1 MAQIQIS
8 ADAFHQPNPG
18 GAINMAE
25 ETRNRSIRV
34 LIGTVGGQGGGV
46 LSDWLVRGLLNA
58 GWQPQSIGLL
68 GLSQRAG
75 TVIYYIE
82 ANQEGDT
89 PPILSP
95 FAVPGDV
102 DLILAQEFLE
112 LGRLLQGGFA
122 AKDCSIIANTYR
134 YLGTLEKM
142 PAEGG
147 IFSSEEIRNAAE
159 TLSDNTWLFHAQ
171 NMVTE
176 AGLSYLSSNAILMG
190 AVIASPAF
198 GLPAEPF
205 HQAIRDAGSNVEDNL
220 KAFDLGYQMMRD
232 GTLPRA
238 YFKKAEVK
246 DWQQMTDERAAK
258 LPAAKARQYRVL
270 LEKAQQTLPAAL
282 NQTLAEALYQLIDF
296 QHADYAQSY
305 LDLIAEFDND
315 EAVQAAYAQHLALWL
330 TYEDSPRVA
339 QIKTKPSRFTE
350 IAKEHGLKADQK
362 MVVEDYLAPDPQQIY
377 GIFPPALAE
386 LVRRIGN
393 RINPNFEKIALE
405 MKIKTSSLHGYYIM
419 RLVAWSRH
427 FRLHSWRHQQE
438 LKEISVWQQA
448 IRDWREQAPELAP
461 LAADAGRLI
470 KGYGRVRDLAVAD
483 LNLFL
488 IDGLPLLKDI
498 SATGGDALASGKN
511 ALATIAAEA
520 GKGPAGL
527 TFLQAELESLT
538 QAPAA

>member
-1 MAQIQIS
+1 MATENNS
-8 ADAFHQPNPG
+8 RG
-18 GAINMAE
+18 V
-25 ETRNRSIRV
+25 RV

-58 GWQPQSIGLL
+58 GWQPQSVGLL

-75 TVIYYIE
+75 TVIYYVE
-82 ANQEGDT
+82 ANPEGDT

-147 IFSSEEIRNAAE
+147 IFSSDEIRNAAE

-190 AVIASPAF
+190 AVVASPAF

-205 HQAIRDAGSNVEDNL
+205 HQAIHDAGSNVEDNL
-220 KAFDLGYQMMRD
+220 TAFDLGYRMMSD

-238 YFKKAEVK
+238 HFQQEVVK
-246 DWQQMTDERAAK
+246 DWQQMADERADK
-258 LPAAKARQYRVL
+258 LSPNNSRQYEEL
-270 LEKAQQTLPAAL
+270 LQTAQQTLPASL

-296 QHADYAQSY
+296 QHGAYAQSY
-305 LDLIAEFDND
+305 LDMLGEFADD
-315 EAVQAAYAQHLALWL
+315 EALQAAYAQHLALWL

-339 QIKTKPSRFTE
+339 QLKTRPSRFAG
-350 IAKEHGLKADQK
+350 IAKEHGLKPGQK
-362 MVVEDYLAPDPQQIY
+362 IVIEDYLAPDPQQIY
-377 GIFPPALAE
+377 GILPPSLAN
-386 LVRRIGN
+386 LVRNIGSRFN
-393 RINPNFEKIALE
+393 ADFENITLE
-405 MKIKTSSLHGYYIM
+405 MKIKTSSLWGYYTMAFIGWT
-419 RLVAWSRH
+419 RR
-427 FRLHSWRHQQE
+427 FRLSSWRHQQE
-438 LKEISVWQQA
+438 MSEINRWQQA
-448 IRDWREQAPELAP
+448 IRDWREQAPELAL

-483 LNLFL
+483 LSLFL
-488 IDGLPLLKDI
+488 TDALPLLKDI
-498 SATGGDALASGKN
+498 SAKGGDALACGKK
-511 ALATIAAEA
+511 ALATIATEA
-520 GKGPAGL
+520 GKGAAGL
-527 TFLQAELESLT
+527 AVLQTELESLS

>member
-1 MAQIQIS
+1 
-8 ADAFHQPNPG
+8 
-18 GAINMAE
+18 MAE

-122 AKDCSIIANTYR
+122 AKDFSIIANTYR

-205 HQAIRDAGSNVEDNL
+205 HQAIRDAGSNVED
-220 KAFDLGYQMMRD
+220 
-232 GTLPRA
+232 
-238 YFKKAEVK
+238 
-246 DWQQMTDERAAK
+246 
-258 LPAAKARQYRVL
+258 
-270 LEKAQQTLPAAL
+270 
-282 NQTLAEALYQLIDF
+282 
-296 QHADYAQSY
+296 
-305 LDLIAEFDND
+305 
-315 EAVQAAYAQHLALWL
+315 
-330 TYEDSPRVA
+330 
-339 QIKTKPSRFTE
+339 
-350 IAKEHGLKADQK
+350 
-362 MVVEDYLAPDPQQIY
+362 
-377 GIFPPALAE
+377 
-386 LVRRIGN
+386 
-393 RINPNFEKIALE
+393 
-405 MKIKTSSLHGYYIM
+405 
-419 RLVAWSRH
+419 
-427 FRLHSWRHQQE
+427 
-438 LKEISVWQQA
+438 
-448 IRDWREQAPELAP
+448 
-461 LAADAGRLI
+461 
-470 KGYGRVRDLAVAD
+470 
-483 LNLFL
+483 
-488 IDGLPLLKDI
+488 
-498 SATGGDALASGKN
+498 
-511 ALATIAAEA
+511 
-520 GKGPAGL
+520 
-527 TFLQAELESLT
+527 
-538 QAPAA
+538 

>member
-1 MAQIQIS
+1 MTIDNS
-8 ADAFHQPNPG
+8 KRG
-18 GAINMAE
+18 V
-25 ETRNRSIRV
+25 RV

-75 TVIYYIE
+75 TVIYYVE
-82 ANQEGDT
+82 ANPEGDT

-122 AKDCSIIANTYR
+122 AKDCTIIANTYR

-147 IFSSEEIRNAAE
+147 IFSSDEIQNAAE
-159 TLSDNTWLFHAQ
+159 TLSDNSWLFHAQ

-190 AVIASPAF
+190 AVVASPAF
-198 GLPAEPF
+198 NLPAEPF
-205 HQAIRDAGSNVEDNL
+205 QRAIRDAGSNVEDNI
-220 KAFDLGYQMMRD
+220 KAFDLGYQMMSD

-238 YFKKAEVK
+238 HFQQAEVK
-246 DWQQMTDERAAK
+246 DWQQMTDERAEK
-258 LPAAKARQYRVL
+258 LSTAQARQYREL
-270 LEKAQQTLPAAL
+270 LATAQQALPAAL

-296 QHADYAQSY
+296 QHVAYAKDY
-305 LDLIAEFDND
+305 LRMLAEFRDD
-315 EAVQAAYAQHLALWL
+315 EPLLAVYAQHLALWL

-339 QIKTKPSRFTE
+339 QLKTRPSRFTG
-350 IAKEHGLKADQK
+350 IAKEHGLKPGQK
-362 MVVEDYLAPDPQQIY
+362 ILIEDYLAPDPQQIY
-377 GIFPPALAE
+377 GILPPTLAN
-386 LVRRIGN
+386 LVRSMGKRL
-393 RINPNFEKIALE
+393 NPDFENITLE
-405 MKIKTSSLHGYYIM
+405 MKIKTSSLWGYYTMAFIGWT
-419 RLVAWSRH
+419 RR
-427 FRLHSWRHQQE
+427 FRLRSWRHQQE
-438 LKEISVWQQA
+438 MNEINGWQQA
-448 IRDWREQAPELAP
+448 IRDWRDQAPELAV

-470 KGYGRVRDLAVAD
+470 KGYGRVRDLALAD

-488 IDGLPLLKDI
+488 KDALPLLKSIADNN
-498 SATGGDALASGKN
+498 GDALAIGKK
-511 ALATIAAEA
+511 ALATAASEA
-520 GKGPAGL
+520 GKGAAGVAV
-527 TFLQAELESLT
+527 LQAELETLVQPSV
-538 QAPAA
+538 A